1 MHITRRW
8 LWWDNLEEKETLL
21 DQVSQGLQDHF
32 SSCKVSRR
40 KKKNWSTCSYQKN
53 GVNASGLRNQ
63 KVLKHIKNCLSTFWM
78 NIAMYVELSKPL
90 VRVLRLVEGDWCP
103 LMVFVYRDIKEAKYE
118 IIRIWKDVKGTYE
131 PILKI
136 IDSKIK
142 GRLDS
147 PLHLSAYL
155 LNS

>member
-1 MHITRRW
+1 
-8 LWWDNLEEKETLL
+8 
-21 DQVSQGLQDHF
+21 
-32 SSCKVSRR
+32 
-40 KKKNWSTCSYQKN
+40 
-53 GVNASGLRNQ
+53 
-63 KVLKHIKNCLSTFWM
+63 M